1 MTVVPDVSPG
11 TTNAQLNAPVVSV
24 VRAPLVQF
32 ALVIAAPSK
41 PNPTKLVTEKFVPET
56 VTVAPVGPCPG
67 VTVIAGVVTVK
78 AVVAVRPEPAS
89 VAWIG
94 CDPELAVGTVNV
106 QTNPPVAVVVMVF
119 LSPLSVPGEQLT
131 NVSEPPANVTVTV
144 PDAVN
149 PVPVSVAEL
158 PTGPWPGATVTA
170 CGVTVNVCALVGVL
184 VATSSPT
191 TE

>member
-1 MTVVPDVSPG
+1 MTVVPDVPAG
-11 TTNAQLNAPVVSV
+11 TLNVQLNEPVPSV
-24 VRAPLVQF
+24 VRLPLVQL
-32 ALVIAAPSK
+32 AI
-41 PNPTKLVTEKFVPET
+41 VTESNTRDDNAVDTENPVPAT
-56 VTVAPVGPCPG
+56 VTVAPIGPCPG
-67 VTVIAGVVTVK
+67 VTVIASVVTVK

-170 CGVTVNVCALVGVL
+170 CGVTVNVCTLVGVL

>member
-1 MTVVPDVSPG
+1 
-11 TTNAQLNAPVVSV
+11 
-24 VRAPLVQF
+24 
-32 ALVIAAPSK
+32 
-41 PNPTKLVTEKFVPET
+41 
-56 VTVAPVGPCPG
+56 
-67 VTVIAGVVTVK
+67 
-78 AVVAVRPEPAS
+78 
-89 VAWIG
+89 
-94 CDPELAVGTVNV
+94 
-106 QTNPPVAVVVMVF
+106 VAVVVMVF

-170 CGVTVNVCALVGVL
+170 CGVTVNVCTLVGVL

>member
-1 MTVVPDVSPG
+1 MTVVPDVPPG
-11 TTNAQLNAPVVSV
+11 TANVQLNAPVAPVVSE
-24 VRAPLVQF
+24 PLVQL
-32 ALVIAAPSK
+32 AI
-41 PNPTKLVTEKFVPET
+41 VTESNTSDDNTIDAENPVPAT
-56 VTVAPVGPCPG
+56 VTVAPIGPCPG
-67 VTVIAGVVTVK
+67 VTVIAGVVTMNTF
-78 AVVAVRPEPAS
+78 VAVCPEPAS

-94 CDPELAVGTVNV
+94 CDPGLAVGTVNV
-106 QTNPPVAVVVMVF
+106 QTNAPVAVVVMVF

-149 PVPVSVAEL
+149 PVPVSVTEL
-158 PTGPWPGATVTA
+158 PTGPWPGATVIA

-184 VATSSPT
+184 VVTSSPT